1 MFGTVYKLWEETI
14 EEGNKLLF
22 IYLFTIFQLL
32 PKFKLRTLMICFPVC
47 CPESTNL

>member
-1 MFGTVYKLWEETI
+1 MYGTVYKLWQETI

-22 IYLFTIFQLL
+22 IYFYFFTIFQLL
-32 PKFKLRTLMICFPVC
+32 PKFKLRTLLP